1 MGVMIVAGVIAIL
14 CQLAMGAV
22 ILVKVLK
29 QKGLFDIVMMGG
41 LGLLALGTLIMLFG
55 GVGGIIGAVFTL
67 IGWPATAVGFVV
79 PRFAAVRQM
88 LAAAPPAAQAS
99 AEGEGAKP
107 E

>member
-1 MGVMIVAGVIAIL
+1 MGVFIVAGVIAII

-22 ILVKVLK
+22 ILVKVIK

-41 LGLLALGTLIMLFG
+41 LGLLALGTLIVLFG
-55 GVGGIIGAVFTL
+55 KVGVIIGSVFWL

-88 LAAAPPAAQAS
+88 LAAPAPAAQAP
-99 AEGEGAKP
+99 AEGEAEKP